1 MSKRFVIQLSEAYY
15 PETKD
20 FLNRLNQYCI
30 SFNAKRELF
39 EGLNPKFYDLMH
51 TKEIVVGDIVNPL
64 DEVVIYEMT
73 VNNKT
78 EEELRSEY
86 VKLYQD
92 FLDSNDLRCFVI
104 RLVWDLED

>member
-1 MSKRFVIQLSEAYY
+1 LRTNVQEQFH
-15 PETKD
+15 
-20 FLNRLNQYCI
+20 

-51 TKEIVVGDIVNPL
+51 TKEMVVGDIVNPL

-104 RLVWDLED
+104 RLVWVVEL